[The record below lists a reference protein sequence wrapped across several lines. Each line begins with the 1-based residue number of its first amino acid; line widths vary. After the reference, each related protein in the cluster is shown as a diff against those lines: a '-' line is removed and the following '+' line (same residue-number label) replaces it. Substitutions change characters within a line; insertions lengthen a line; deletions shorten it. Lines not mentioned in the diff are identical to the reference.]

1 MSQVQGHNWADLCP
15 DSNLMVD
22 TWYLLFSSIIKN
34 SNLLPA
40 FCPQASIP
48 IGIKAELHNRDVAP
62 TDLPARVGIY
72 PLIYQ
77 GLRATHLP
85 PQC

>member
-1 MSQVQGHNWADLCP
+1 MKKLSRGMWQRQAPSRHAVQDP
-15 DSNLMVD
+15 EEV
-22 TWYLLFSSIIKN
+22 TIKN